1 MKILVTVDG
10 SDISSRALKFAL
22 KLAKQSTAASSVTVL
37 HVDPP
42 VFPGVERRIGKEAVQ
57 AYHADN
63 HAHVFKTARKAL
75 GRSQVAVE
83 EVAATGEIAETILA
97 VAAKRKVD
105 LLVMGSHGRSA
116 VKGVLLGSVSSK
128 VIAQTTIP
136 VTVVR

>member
-22 KLAKQSTAASSVTVL
+22 KLAKQSATGSSVTVL

-63 HAHVFKTARKAL
+63 HAHAFKAARKAL
-75 GRSQVAVE
+75 GRTQVPVE
-83 EVAATGEIAETILA
+83 EVSAIGEIATTILA
-97 VAAKRKVD
+97 VAAKRKTD
-105 LLVMGSHGRSA
+105 LLVMGSHGRGA
-116 VKGVLLGSVSSK
+116 VKGVLLGSISSK

-136 VTVVR
+136 VTIVR

>member
-22 KLAKQSTAASSVTVL
+22 KLAKQSAANSSVTVL

-42 VFPGVERRIGKEAVQ
+42 VFPGVERRIGKEAVL
-57 AYHADN
+57 AYHEDN
-63 HAHVFKTARKAL
+63 HAHAFKAVRKAL
-75 GRSQVAVE
+75 GRTQVAVE
-83 EVAATGEIAETILA
+83 EVTAVGEIAATILA
-97 VAAKRKVD
+97 VAAKRKTD

-136 VTVVR
+136 VTIVR

>member
-22 KLAKQSTAASSVTVL
+22 KLAKQCGAGSSVAVL

-42 VFPGVERRIGKEAVQ
+42 VFPGVERRIGKEAVR
-57 AYHADN
+57 AYHDDN
-63 HAHVFKTARKAL
+63 HAHAFKTVRKAL
-75 GRSQVAVE
+75 GRTQVAVE
-83 EVAATGEIAETILA
+83 ELTAVGEIAATILA
-97 VAAKRKVD
+97 VAGKRKTD
-105 LLVMGSHGRSA
+105 LLVMGSHGRGA

-136 VTVVR
+136 VTIVR

>member
-10 SDISSRALKFAL
+10 SDISTRALKFAL
-22 KLAKQSTAASSVTVL
+22 KLAKQSATGSSVTVL

-63 HAHVFKTARKAL
+63 HAHAFKAARKAL
-75 GRSQVAVE
+75 GRTQVPVE
-83 EVAATGEIAETILA
+83 EVSAIGEIAGTILA
-97 VAAKRKVD
+97 VAAKRKTD
-105 LLVMGSHGRSA
+105 LLVMGSHGRGA

-136 VTVVR
+136 VTIVR